1 MCILWAEPPLSTAHD
16 WTTINKPLTHNHSP
30 TRLCPTTATRAGRS
44 MMRVCLFTVRFP
56 SAVTGILHLGF
67 QA

>member
-1 MCILWAEPPLSTAHD
+1 MCILRAEPPLSTAHD
-16 WTTINKPLTHNHSP
+16 RATINKPLTHNHSP
-30 TRLCPTTATRAGRS
+30 TRLCPATATKAGRS

-56 SAVTGILHLGF
+56 PAVTGILHLGF

>member
-16 WTTINKPLTHNHSP
+16 RATINKPLTHNHPP

-44 MMRVCLFTVRFP
+44 MTRVCLFTARFP
-56 SAVTGILHLGF
+56 SAVTGILPLGF

>member
-16 WTTINKPLTHNHSP
+16 RATVNKPLTHNHSP
-30 TRLCPTTATRAGRS
+30 IRLCPATATRAGRS

-56 SAVTGILHLGF
+56 PAVTGILHLGF

>member
-1 MCILWAEPPLSTAHD
+1 MCILWAVPPLSTAHD
-16 WTTINKPLTHNHSP
+16 RTTTNKPLTHNHSP
-30 TRLCPTTATRAGRS
+30 TRLCPATATRAGRS

-56 SAVTGILHLGF
+56 PAVTGILHLGF

>member
-16 WTTINKPLTHNHSP
+16 RTTINKPLTHNHPP
-30 TRLCPTTATRAGRS
+30 TRLCPTTATRADRS
-44 MMRVCLFTVRFP
+44 MMRVSLFTVRFP

>member
-1 MCILWAEPPLSTAHD
+1 MCILWAESPLSIAHD
-16 WTTINKPLTHNHSP
+16 RATINKPLAHNHSP

-44 MMRVCLFTVRFP
+44 MMRVFLFTVRVP
-56 SAVTGILHLGF
+56 PAVTGILPLRF

>member
-1 MCILWAEPPLSTAHD
+1 MCILGAEPPLSTAHG
-16 WTTINKPLTHNHSP
+16 TTTNDIQLTHNHSP

-44 MMRVCLFTVRFP
+44 MMRVFLFTVRFP

>member
-16 WTTINKPLTHNHSP
+16 KATTNKPLTHNHSP
-30 TRLCPTTATRAGRS
+30 TSLCPTTATRAGRS
-44 MMRVCLFTVRFP
+44 RMRVCLFTVRFP
-56 SAVTGILHLGF
+56 PAVTGILHLGF

>member
-1 MCILWAEPPLSTAHD
+1 MCILWAEPPLSTAHG
-16 WTTINKPLTHNHSP
+16 TTTNDKPLAHNHSP

-44 MMRVCLFTVRFP
+44 MMRVFLFTVRFP